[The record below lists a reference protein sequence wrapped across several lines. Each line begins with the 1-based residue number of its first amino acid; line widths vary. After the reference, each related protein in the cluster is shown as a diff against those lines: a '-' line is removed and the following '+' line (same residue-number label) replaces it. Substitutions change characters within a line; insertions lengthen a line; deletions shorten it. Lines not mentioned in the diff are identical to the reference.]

1 MTTIARKYLTP
12 RSPWKLGRQYYIG
25 GFVVLGYALAYL
37 MSRGA
42 LGDGYGG
49 FPNTLHV
56 SVDKPVDA
64 VFKWTA
70 ANLSWLLSPISSGV
84 DALMA
89 GVENFLLWL
98 PWMVVL
104 ILASLASYRLGGRS
118 TGLFSAVSL
127 VLIGMWGLW
136 DSAMLTMSMMAVS
149 VVFAVAIGIPIG
161 IASAMNNRVDGVL
174 RPVLDTMQVLP
185 AFVYLMPALFLFGVG
200 STVSV
205 FLTVTYAIPPVIRL
219 TNLGLRQIPIPIVET
234 ALSHGSSRIQ
244 TLFQVQLPLA
254 KPTIL
259 MGINQTIMMA
269 LAMVIITALVGSVGL
284 GRDVWTALRRIDSGA
299 GFEAGLAIV
308 FIAILFDR
316 LSYALAQRST
326 AGGPYHR
333 SDRNSVFGAGN
344 QWLDKER
351 LRQLLL
357 LLVSGIGFVLFVS
370 ASKVFNFAE
379 YPGALQFSIADFVNS
394 FVDWFAVNLFF
405 ATDWIKESFIREFG
419 LAPVQAFLGW
429 LPWSFIVLG
438 SALLVYFSGGW
449 KASALAAASVTFFG
463 IAGVWDLAL
472 HTLSQVIVAVIISAA
487 IGVILGIWASQ
498 SKLMDSAL
506 KPIMDTMQ
514 TMPIFVYLIP
524 VIMLWGSG
532 PITAIIATVIYSIPP
547 AVRMTNLGI
556 RLVPVEIV
564 ETAKSH
570 GASTV
575 QILFHVQIPMA
586 MSTIMMG
593 INQTIIMALAMVIIG
608 GLVGGGGLGEEV
620 YITSIYLRMGQGFI
634 AGMSIVL
641 MAMVLCRVSRQNRA
655 WSSETEALR

>member
-1 MTTIARKYLTP
+1 
-12 RSPWKLGRQYYIG
+12 
-25 GFVVLGYALAYL
+25 
-37 MSRGA
+37 MSHGVF
-42 LGDGYGG
+42 GVGYGG
-49 FPNTLHV
+49 FPDALHLA
-56 SVDKPVDA
+56 VDKPVDV
-64 VFKWTA
+64 VFKWTGE
-70 ANLSWLLSPISSGV
+70 NLSWLLNPISSGV

-89 GVENFLLWL
+89 GVENLFLWL

-104 ILASLASYRLGGRS
+104 ILASLASYRLGGLS

-149 VVFAVAIGIPIG
+149 VVIAVVVGIPIG
-161 IASAMNNRVDGVL
+161 VTSAMSNRVDGVL

-316 LSYALAQRST
+316 LSYALAEKST
-326 AGGPYHR
+326 AGGVYR
-333 SDRNSVFGAGN
+333 KGERNAVPGAGMHALN
-344 QWLDKER
+344 NKRLPRWL
-351 LRQLLL
+351 LWS
-357 LLVSGIGFVLFVS
+357 VSGIGIILFVS
-370 ASKVFNFAE
+370 ASKVFNFEE
-379 YPGALQFSIADFVNS
+379 YPGVLQYSIAGFINS
-394 FVDWFAVNLFF
+394 FVDWFAINLFF

-429 LPWSFIVLG
+429 LPWSVIVFG
-438 SALLVYFSGGW
+438 SASIVYFLGGW
-449 KASALAAASVTFFG
+449 KVSVLAAASVTFFG

-472 HTLSQVIVAVIISAA
+472 HTLSQVVVAVMISTV
-487 IGVILGIWASQ
+487 IGVLLGIWASQ
-498 SKLMDSAL
+498 SRLMDAAL
-506 KPIMDTMQ
+506 RPIMDTMQ

-547 AVRMTNLGI
+547 AIRMTNMGI

-570 GASTV
+570 GASTFQV
-575 QILFHVQIPMA
+575 LLHVQIPMA

-634 AGMSIVL
+634 AGMCIVL
-641 MAMVLCRVSRQNRA
+641 MAMVLSRISRQNRP